1 MIAAAAVG
9 RTVDGRKGDHMSMM
23 KEFKEFAVKGNAVDL
38 AIGFVL
44 GGAFAAVINSLVN
57 DIIMPPIGA
66 ALGGADF
73 SQLYVLIKEGTGA
86 TAPYASLAAA
96 TEAGAVTLNY
106 GMFINVIINFL
117 IIAWALFMVVKAMN
131 RLRKPE
137 VEEQVMT
144 KDCPFCASTI
154 PLAAT
159 KCPACT
165 SDLPE

>member
-1 MIAAAAVG
+1 
-9 RTVDGRKGDHMSMM
+9 MSMM

-38 AIGFVL
+38 AIGVVL
-44 GGAFAAVINSLVN
+44 GGAFGGVINSLVN
-57 DIIMPPIGA
+57 DVIMPPVGA
-66 ALGGADF
+66 LLGGADF
-73 SQLYVLIKEGTGA
+73 SQLYVLIKEGAGA
-86 TAPYASLAAA
+86 AAPYANLAAA

-117 IIAWALFMVVKAMN
+117 IVAWALFMVVKAMN
-131 RLRKPE
+131 RLRKPA
-137 VEEQVMT
+137 VEEVTT
-144 KDCPFCASTI
+144 KECPFCATSI